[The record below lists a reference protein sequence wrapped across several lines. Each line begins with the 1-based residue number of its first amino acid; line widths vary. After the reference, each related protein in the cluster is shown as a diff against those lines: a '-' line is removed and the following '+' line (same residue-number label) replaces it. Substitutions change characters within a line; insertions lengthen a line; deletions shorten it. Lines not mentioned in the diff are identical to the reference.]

1 MNWRHVRVLYVR
13 ELRAALR
20 ERTIVFNSILIPV
33 FLYPVLM
40 WVMFTGISFVTG
52 TTEGMISR
60 VQLATVPPAHAE
72 LKATLAGHDGV
83 DLLSA
88 DSDPATSAPAA
99 VDRLRNGTLD
109 AVLEISMVP
118 HGTTGVANYTAEIAY
133 DGSKDRSIAARD
145 RLERILREYR
155 SDWLGQVASN
165 AGISDARWEM
175 FAIERDNRASER
187 EMGAFMMS
195 LILPLFLIIMVALG
209 SFYPAVDATAGE
221 RERSTWETLMTTAAS
236 RTSVVTAKYLYV
248 ATFGAVAALLNLTA
262 MVVSM
267 SAIFAPL
274 MSDGDAV
281 EFTIPL
287 ASLPLVAVGCI
298 LLALFAAAGMMLLA
312 SFARTFK
319 EGQSLVT
326 PFYLILFVPMLLLQS
341 PDAELTPTLAWIPVA
356 NLMLLFKGALVGTF
370 QPLLTVITFA
380 VSAVLVVAILWL
392 ATRVLQFEDV
402 MIGSYEGNLLQ
413 LIRNRLLGSKRDA
426 TTGGS

>member
-1 MNWRHVRVLYVR
+1 LNWRDVRVLYIR

-60 VQLATVPPAHAE
+60 VEIASVPPAHAH
-72 LKATLAGHDGV
+72 LKATLAEHEAVELITDQ
-83 DLLSA
+83 
-88 DSDPATSAPAA
+88 SDDTISRPSA
-99 VDRLRNGTLD
+99 VDRLSDGTLD
-109 AVLEISMVP
+109 ATLEISMVADASSKL
-118 HGTTGVANYTAEIAY
+118 ANYTAEIAY
-133 DGSKDRSIAARD
+133 DGSKDRSVAARD

-155 SDWLGQVASN
+155 ADWLGQVASDT
-165 AGISDARWEM
+165 GIAEAQWQM
-175 FAIERDNRASER
+175 FAIERDNRASSE
-187 EMGAFMMS
+187 EMGAFLMS

-236 RTSVVTAKYLYV
+236 RGSVVTAKYLYV

-267 SAIFAPL
+267 RAIFAPL
-274 MSDGDAV
+274 MGEGDAV
-281 EFTIPL
+281 EFGIPL
-287 ASLPLVAVGCI
+287 SAVPLVALGCI

-326 PFYLILFVPMLLLQS
+326 PFYLVLFVPMLLLQS
-341 PDAELTPTLAWIPVA
+341 PDAELTPTLAWVPIA
-356 NLMLLFKGALVGTF
+356 NLMLLFKGALVGSF
-370 QPLLTVITFA
+370 EPLLTVITFV
-380 VSAVLVVAILWL
+380 VSAVLVVAVLWL
-392 ATRVLQFEDV
+392 ANRVLQFEDV
-402 MIGSYEGNLLQ
+402 MIGSYEGNLPQ
-413 LIRNRLLGSKRDA
+413 LIRKRLLGSKRDA
-426 TTGGS
+426 ATGGN